1 MQTHSIGS
9 SPITKLDDRPIA
21 VSGHAAPAPRAVP
34 EQVAASPDRNE
45 VTSAVKKLNEALPQ
59 SAQSLEFEIDEE
71 SKDVVVKIIDRD
83 TREVVRQM
91 PTKEALEMAKAI
103 DKIVGR
109 LFDQTA

>member
-1 MQTHSIGS
+1 MQIQSTGS
-9 SPITKLDDRPIA
+9 SPNTKLEERPA
-21 VSGHAAPAPRAVP
+21 TVSGHAALAPRAVS
-34 EQVAASPDRNE
+34 EQVAASPGRDE
-45 VTSAVKKLNEALPQ
+45 VTSAVKKLNESLQQ

-83 TREVVRQM
+83 TKELIRQM

-103 DKIVGR
+103 DKMVGR